1 MPQLPT
7 EPLRQFD
14 ELFTIKTGPE
24 SLRNELS
31 ELRQDVTRLLATIQ
45 VQNQRLAVLE
55 AHVNIPGNRILRIRI
70 SGDGLTVIREN
81 KEGLQYTSQQPTE
94 PPRDWW
100 EDGTGED

>member
-24 SLRNELS
+24 SLRYELS
-31 ELRQDVTRLLATIQ
+31 QLSGTVATLMETVR

-55 AHVNIPGNRILRIRI
+55 ERIGIP
-70 SGDGLTVIREN
+70 SPSAPA
-81 KEGLQYTSQQPTE
+81 EGEKPAE
-94 PPRDWW
+94 P
-100 EDGTGED
+100 